1 MVFLYLK
8 ACFAVMK
15 FEALVGSSSSTL
27 VDITESRLSM
37 DTKPKDQNSSMTTCP
52 FVRRSSRPLMLRN
65 VGLGFTVAPS
75 SGRSSMVG
83 SSFLFPWL
91 QNAQTLSLLN
101 TMPATCV
108 VGKAG
113 TVQAFH
119 HLPSLKSPALLPPA
133 EKPTSGVNAPL
144 PLVPP
149 SSGGCW
155 AADECFA
162 SRDGTAF
169 PLC

>member
-1 MVFLYLK
+1 
-8 ACFAVMK
+8 
-15 FEALVGSSSSTL
+15 
-27 VDITESRLSM
+27 
-37 DTKPKDQNSSMTTCP
+37 
-52 FVRRSSRPLMLRN
+52 
-65 VGLGFTVAPS
+65 
-75 SGRSSMVG
+75 MVG

-162 SRDGTAF
+162 SRDGTVF
-169 PLC
+169 PLCCSCRYLAASQSCASAAVNSSEFSQAASPWSGNYPLSKTNLVCLEVDRTDIVLALYKQRL